1 MLDTRIVAAEAWS
14 GAVGGDPAEV
24 ELGADGAEDRRYG
37 VEQGPDL
44 GVAVALALNRLG
56 VQAHRDV
63 VDENPTVD
71 VAEVHEVLAPVDE
84 GVEGADD
91 IVTVHPEVEGEVVA
105 GARGDARVGQPVF
118 GGRCGDDGLGAVPT
132 RRGQPVGARR
142 DGVVDELLEIVTLCS
157 STVLIPR
164 SAACSASP
172 TFAAF
177 PPPDHGLTKS
187 TGRRG
192 GSAAGS
198 RRCTR
203 KAARAAACQTATPT
217 TSPSR

>member
-1 MLDTRIVAAEAWS
+1 M
-14 GAVGGDPAEV
+14 
-24 ELGADGAEDRRYG
+24 
-37 VEQGPDL
+37 
-44 GVAVALALNRLG
+44 
-56 VQAHRDV
+56 
-63 VDENPTVD
+63 
-71 VAEVHEVLAPVDE
+71 LAPVDE
-84 GVEGADD
+84 GVEGTDD

-142 DGVVDELLEIVTLCS
+142 DGVVDELLEIVTALQ
-157 STVLIPR
+157 LHGPDP
-164 SAACSASP
+164 AGGACSASL

-217 TSPSR
+217 ASPSR